1 MHAMILRRQFLQ
13 TLGAAAVAPRFA
25 FQSTPSA
32 PSAQSA
38 DAESADR
45 ATILYDDHAVTLDR
59 VRADRSNPARLW
71 VQTRDLPR
79 INEFELKPEGACRA
93 DLCVP
98 VPKSMIDGEYFDF
111 SGFARLTGQAEVADS
126 TTRTW
131 SYGEMPVLRGAFLES
146 RMAPDFAVPDRN
158 GKTVRLS
165 DFRGK
170 KVLVVTWASW

>member
-1 MHAMILRRQFLQ
+1 MHAMIPRRQFLQ
-13 TLGAAAVAPRFA
+13 TLGAAAVLPKSA
-25 FQSTPSA
+25 FR
-32 PSAQSA
+32 SAQSA
-38 DAESADR
+38 QAAVAESADR
-45 ATILYDDHAVTLDR
+45 TTVLYDDRAVTLDR
-59 VRADRSNPARLW
+59 VRVDRSTPARLW

-146 RMAPDFAVPDRN
+146 RMAPDFAVPDRKGN
-158 GKTVRLS
+158 PVRLS
-165 DFRGK
+165 GFRGK

>member
-1 MHAMILRRQFLQ
+1 MKRRSFLQ
-13 TLGAAAVAPRFA
+13 ALGAAALLPRDFAAQGQPAPA
-25 FQSTPSA
+25 G
-32 PSAQSA
+32 
-38 DAESADR
+38 
-45 ATILYDDHAVTLDR
+45 ATLLYDDRAVSLDR
-59 VRADRSNPARLW
+59 VRTDAAKPGALW

-93 DLCVP
+93 DLCIP
-98 VPKSMIDGEYFDF
+98 VPKTMVNGEYFDF
-111 SGFARLTGQAEVADS
+111 SAFAKLTGQAEVGDA

-146 RMAPDFAVPDRN
+146 RVAPDFSVPDRQGRN
-158 GKTVRLS
+158 VKLS